1 MMEHSPLFFATSNRH
16 KREEASQIL
25 RQFVLLIPPLEVLA
39 STPEETEDTFAGNAY
54 LKARHVFLQTQKPCL
69 AEDSGLCVNALG
81 GKPGV
86 HSARF
91 AGENATDQ
99 DNNHKLL
106 DLLGTELDRSAYY
119 MAVVCYINSQG
130 QPFYFEGRINGRIA
144 TEAYG
149 KGGFGYD
156 PLFIPEGYSQTFAQ
170 LGGDI
175 KQHISHRKRALD
187 LLSSFLSQQ
196 QR

>member
-1 MMEHSPLFFATSNRH
+1 MEHPSLFFATSNRH

-25 RQFVLLIPPLEVLA
+25 SQYILLSPPSEVLA

-54 LKARHVFLQTQKPCL
+54 LKAHHVFLQTQKPCL

-86 HSARF
+86 LSARF
-91 AGENATDQ
+91 AGEKATDT
-99 DNNHKLL
+99 DNNLKLL
-106 DLLGTELDRSAYY
+106 DLLSTEQDRSAYY
-119 MAVVCYINSQG
+119 MAVVCYINPQG
-130 QPFYFEGRINGRIA
+130 QPFYFEGRIHGRIA

-170 LGGDI
+170 LGGHI
-175 KQHISHRKRALD
+175 KQQISHRKQALD
-187 LLSSFLSQQ
+187 LLSFFLIQQ